1 MGTAAGRKSAA
12 CPVRRSCGGR
22 AEFRKITRYC
32 SQIGIRYLTVYAFST
47 ENWSRPQEEV
57 SALMR
62 LFRQYLEEA
71 LRDFRDDDIVVRF
84 LGDISAFSAPLRELI
99 TETQELSASRSGM
112 VLNIA
117 MNYGGR
123 AELTHA
129 FQDLARRVQE
139 GSLRRRTSRRS
150 AFPPRFT
157 RPASRTRISSS
168 GPAGNTA
175 PAIFCCGSRPMRNM

>member
-12 CPVRRSCGGR
+12 CPVPPVMRRARRISAKSR
-22 AEFRKITRYC
+22 AIA

-84 LGDISAFSAPLRELI
+84 LGDISAFSDAAA
-99 TETQELSASRSGM
+99 AS
-112 VLNIA
+112 
-117 MNYGGR
+117 
-123 AELTHA
+123 
-129 FQDLARRVQE
+129 
-139 GSLRRRTSRRS
+139 
-150 AFPPRFT
+150 
-157 RPASRTRISSS
+157 
-168 GPAGNTA
+168 
-175 PAIFCCGSRPMRNM
+175 